1 MFHQQMTLK
10 QFLSLSVAQYQS
22 LHQMKET
29 QKEITSL
36 SITLRQT
43 ELFDSD
49 FNCTIHLVH
58 VSGGDGVV
66 YADLEQ

>member
-1 MFHQQMTLK
+1 
-10 QFLSLSVAQYQS
+10 
-22 LHQMKET
+22 MKET

-49 FNCTIHLVH
+49 FNWTIHLVH